1 MPDIRLSA
9 DLTALDQSRAGMD
22 RSDVPVDDAVREAT
36 MSLNAMLQD
45 IDDWCG
51 TPIPGHPPRPKWLR
65 DILTAVVLA
74 EMSTELHDEA
84 QRTSLYDAAR
94 ELYRSAAEQVAL
106 NPQPLPPLRE
116 PNP

>member
-1 MPDIRLSA
+1 
-9 DLTALDQSRAGMD
+9 
-22 RSDVPVDDAVREAT
+22 
-36 MSLNAMLQD
+36 MSLNALIQN

-74 EMSTELHDEA
+74 EMSTDLATES
-84 QRTSLYDAAR
+84 QRNSLYEAAR
-94 ELYRSAAEQVAL
+94 DLYKSAAEQVAL
-106 NPQPLPPLRE
+106 NPQPLPPLKE